1 MSTINTIK
9 IMDIDNFEGL
19 FEVVDHC
26 KGQVHLVS
34 NEGDDILLTSR
45 LSRVLL
51 QYMRDVEDDLVNDL
65 EIRCEDPADLIRLI
79 NFLAEDAVVNKG
91 ED

>member
-19 FEVVDHC
+19 FEVVDLC

-51 QYMRDVEDDLVNDL
+51 QYMRDVEDELVNDL

-79 NFLAEDAVVNKG
+79 NFLAEDAVNKG

>member
-1 MSTINTIK
+1 MIDTIK
-9 IMDIDNFEGL
+9 IMDVDNFEGL
-19 FEVVDHC
+19 FEVVNHC

-51 QYMRDVEDDLVNDL
+51 QYMRDIGDELVNEL
-65 EIRCEDPADLIRLI
+65 EIRCEDPDDMIKLMH
-79 NFLAEDAVVNKG
+79 FLAEGATRK
-91 ED
+91 